1 MLQGWA
7 LSSNPPSVGR
17 LPACLPLTV
26 PYGRWQFQRP
36 RRPTSSSPDIKA
48 CAARSGRPEV
58 GQRVTFE
65 VEMGADGKKRARRV
79 EVIRSTRPATRQRND
94 NPARWGTASYFA
106 IPAFLIVFA
115 VTALVWRVPGWVAG
129 AYCVASVV
137 CFVVYAIDKSAAAAE
152 RRRVSEA
159 TLLVL
164 GLVGGWPGA
173 IVAQQVLRHKSNKAS
188 FRASFWLTVII
199 NALVFVALS
208 SPLQAMLL
216 APIAGAR

>member
-1 MLQGWA
+1 MRIEGTIKTW
-7 LSSNPPSVGR
+7 NDDRGFGFIE
-17 LPACLPLTV
+17 PLHGGQEIFV
-26 PYGRWQFQRP
+26 H
-36 RRPTSSSPDIKA
+36 IKA
-48 CAARSGRPEV
+48 CGACSGRPEV

-65 VEMGADGKKRARRV
+65 VEMTRDGKKRARQV
-79 EVIRSTRPATRQRND
+79 EVIRSTRLATRQRNE

-129 AYCVASVV
+129 VYFVASMV

-159 TLLVL
+159 TLLAL

-199 NALVFVALS
+199 NVFAFIALS
-208 SPLQAMLL
+208 SPLRFVLMASI
-216 APIAGAR
+216 PVGR